1 MLVTP
6 EICWIDT
13 PDALDAACEAV
24 SDAPVIALDTEFFRE
39 RTFHP
44 VPALIQFCA
53 GGAAYLVDPTTVA
66 CTDAFR
72 QLLGGVAESASGEK
86 SPTAP
91 LKLLHASSEDLEVFA
106 LWSGVAIKPLVDTQ
120 IAQALI
126 SEVPSM
132 GYQKLVEHWLGETL
146 PKDETRSNWLER
158 PLSETQLTYAA
169 LDVVYLLDVWA
180 KQQEKLEQLGRLD
193 WLEEQCQQL
202 SAQAVRSD
210 AADGQWYL
218 RQRQLWRLSARQVE
232 AYRRLTLW
240 REGEVRRRDL
250 PRGWLIHDKVL
261 YAIAE
266 RMPASREALAQ
277 VEGVKPP
284 LVKREGDK
292 LLALVQQAREADGS
306 ALPVPPLS
314 PMEPAFKRRMKAMK
328 AVINAQA
335 AQLGVAPETL
345 LNRRDLEALASAS
358 LRGEIL
364 PLPDGWRGELL
375 SEALAEA
382 LNEVAITS

>member
-24 SDAPVIALDTEFFRE
+24 SEASVIALDTEFFRE

-66 CTDAFR
+66 CTEAFR
-72 QLLGGVAESASGEK
+72 QLLGG
-86 SPTAP
+86 PQAP

-106 LWSGVAIKPLVDTQ
+106 LWAGVAIAPLVDTQ

-126 SEVPSM
+126 GEVPSM

-169 LDVVYLLDVWA
+169 LDVVYLLDVWE
-180 KQQEKLEQLGRLD
+180 KQREKLEQLGRMA
-193 WLEEQCQQL
+193 WLAEQCEQL
-202 SAQAVRSD
+202 SQQAVRSNV
-210 AADGQWYL
+210 ADGQWYL
-218 RQRQLWRLSARQVE
+218 RQRQLWKLSARQVD
-232 AYRRLTLW
+232 AYRRLTIW

-266 RMPASREALAQ
+266 RMPTSRETLAQ
-277 VEGVKPP
+277 TEGVNPP

-292 LLALVQQAREADGS
+292 LLALVQQAREADES
-306 ALPVPPLS
+306 TLPVPPLS
-314 PMEPAFKRRMKAMK
+314 PMEPAFKTRMKAMK
-328 AVINAQA
+328 AVVNAQA
-335 AQLGVAPETL
+335 EELGVAPEIL

-358 LRGEIL
+358 LRGESL
-364 PLPDGWRGELL
+364 PLPGGWRGERL
-375 SEALAEA
+375 SPALADA
-382 LNEVAITS
+382 LNEVATAS